1 MKDPATLLNYFQ
13 ALLKYSNFTHAAHA
27 LYVSQPYLTK
37 VVKQVEHELT
47 TPVLNRDQIPFQL
60 TPAGE
65 MYMQHLEKL
74 QHEQL
79 TFNAQL
85 TRLTSD
91 QAVIRI
97 GIWSSLG
104 SFLLPKLLPPFLQNY
119 PNIKVQLVEGT
130 PRESETRLLNRQID
144 VYLGQTPATLNQQL
158 TIYPNGQE
166 NYYLVIPS
174 TSPFFQPGSF
184 ILDPTTVDLKQLFQ
198 APLILTT
205 SESAIR
211 QQINSL
217 LQAYKIVPDIVLTT
231 NNIITATNLAVH
243 GMGLTVSAAS
253 ILKRLPP
260 TPLNLVPLDAT
271 KVQLKYFLALNPQA
285 PMTPELQAIVDHFQT
300 LDLATQIH

>member
-1 MKDPATLLNYFQ
+1 MVILREFLITQITPTI
-13 ALLKYSNFTHAAHA
+13 FTAN
-27 LYVSQPYLTK
+27 S
-37 VVKQVEHELT
+37 
-47 TPVLNRDQIPFQL
+47 
-60 TPAGE
+60 
-65 MYMQHLEKL
+65 
-74 QHEQL
+74 
-79 TFNAQL
+79 
-85 TRLTSD
+85 
-91 QAVIRI
+91 
-97 GIWSSLG
+97 
-104 SFLLPKLLPPFLQNY
+104 
-119 PNIKVQLVEGT
+119 NIKIQLIEGT
-130 PRESETRLLNRQID
+130 PRESEARLLSHQID

-174 TSPFFQPGSF
+174 TSEFFQPNHF

-217 LQAYKIVPDIVLTT
+217 LQAYKIVPNIVLTT

-260 TPLNLVPLDAT
+260 TPLNLIPLDAT

-285 PMTPELQAIVDHFQT
+285 TITPELQALVKQFQA

>member
-13 ALLKYSNFTHAAHA
+13 ALLKYSNFTHAARA

-37 VVKQVEHELT
+37 VVKQVEQDLK
-47 TPVLNRDQIPFQL
+47 TPVLNRDHIPFQL

-65 MYMQHLEKL
+65 MYIQHLEKL

-79 TFNAQL
+79 TFNDQL

-104 SFLLPKLLPPFLQNY
+104 SFLLPKLLPPFLQANS
-119 PNIKVQLVEGT
+119 NIKIQLIEGT
-130 PRESETRLLNRQID
+130 PRESEARLLSHQID

-174 TSPFFQPGSF
+174 TSEFFQPNHF

-217 LQAYKIVPDIVLTT
+217 LQAYKIVPNIVLTT

-260 TPLNLVPLDAT
+260 TPLNLIPLDAT

-285 PMTPELQAIVDHFQT
+285 TITPELQALVKQFQA